1 MDDPVIKAMTEMA
14 RESERAPDLVAEG
27 LVKSYGDRTVVNGM
41 SMDVRC
47 GEIVG
52 LLGPNGAGKT
62 TTFYMIVGLVKPN
75 EGSVTFHGEDVTRLP
90 VFLRARKG
98 LGYLAQEASVFRKL
112 SVWNNVMAILE
123 TLDMK
128 RADRAARCEELLTSL
143 DLLKVAKQ
151 PAYTLSGG
159 ERRKLEIARALV
171 RRPSILMLDEPFAG
185 VDPLAVHDIQEIVRN
200 LRSQGLGIIIT
211 DHNVRETLNVV
222 DRAYLVYDGRLLC
235 EGTSDY
241 LVDMSIEV
249 TMRHSDVKIESLK
262 EYALKRMEKL
272 QQAFPK
278 VTKITIVIDVDAK
291 KHMYMAEVVANRL
304 GETAVGAKEFS
315 ESGKSVI
322 DAAAAR
328 AERQL
333 LKMRVKA
340 RKGNVRAARAGSPRN

>member
-75 EGSVTFHGEDVTRLP
+75 EGSVSFRGEDVTQLP
-90 VFLRARKG
+90 VFMRARKG

-241 LVDMSIEV
+241 LVNDEEA
-249 TMRHSDVKIESLK
+249 RRL
-262 EYALKRMEKL
+262 Y
-272 QQAFPK
+272 
-278 VTKITIVIDVDAK
+278 
-291 KHMYMAEVVANRL
+291 L
-304 GETAVGAKEFS
+304 GEDF
-315 ESGKSVI
+315 
-322 DAAAAR
+322 R
-328 AERQL
+328 
-333 LKMRVKA
+333 M
-340 RKGNVRAARAGSPRN
+340 

>member
-14 RESERAPDLVAEG
+14 RESEKTPDLVATG

-75 EGSVTFHGEDVTRLP
+75 EGSVCFRGEDVTALP

-128 RADRAARCEELLTSL
+128 RVDRKARCEELLESL
-143 DLLKVAKQ
+143 DLAKVAKQ

-185 VDPLAVHDIQEIVRN
+185 VDPLAVHDIQEIVRS
-200 LRSQGLGIIIT
+200 LKAQGLGIIIT
-211 DHNVRETLNVV
+211 DHNVRETLSVV
-222 DRAYLVYDGRLLC
+222 DRAYLVYNGRLLK
-235 EGTSDY
+235 EGTSSE
-241 LVDMSIEV
+241 LVNDPEV
-249 TMRHSDVKIESLK
+249 R
-262 EYALKRMEKL
+262 
-272 QQAFPK
+272 
-278 VTKITIVIDVDAK
+278 AK
-291 KHMYMAEVVANRL
+291 YL
-304 GETAVGAKEFS
+304 GEDF
-315 ESGKSVI
+315 
-322 DAAAAR
+322 R
-328 AERQL
+328 
-333 LKMRVKA
+333 M
-340 RKGNVRAARAGSPRN
+340 

>member
-14 RESERAPDLVAEG
+14 LESERNPDLVARG
-27 LVKSYGDRTVVNGM
+27 LVKTYGDRTVVNGM
-41 SMDVRC
+41 SMHVRC

-62 TTFYMIVGLVKPN
+62 TTFSMIVGLVKPN
-75 EGSVTFHGEDVTRLP
+75 EGSVSFRGEDVTRLP
-90 VFLRARKG
+90 VFMRARKG

-241 LVDMSIEV
+241 LVNDE
-249 TMRHSDVKIESLK
+249 
-262 EYALKRMEKL
+262 
-272 QQAFPK
+272 
-278 VTKITIVIDVDAK
+278 DARRL
-291 KHMYMAEVVANRL
+291 YL
-304 GETAVGAKEFS
+304 GEDF
-315 ESGKSVI
+315 
-322 DAAAAR
+322 R
-328 AERQL
+328 
-333 LKMRVKA
+333 M
-340 RKGNVRAARAGSPRN
+340 